1 MSRIESGEDPTG
13 IEDDLPNAQLFRVE
27 GIPSEL
33 VEIGQYLQ
41 EGKAPDHYSEK
52 RKKILTIKVAPFTL
66 INGNLYKL
74 GLDDVLRRCA
84 LEHEREDIIQ
94 EAHSGAA
101 GGHFSVETT
110 IKKILQAGLWWPS
123 INKDCKQKISQCD
136 PCQRLG

>member
-1 MSRIESGEDPTG
+1 MSRIELGEDPTR
-13 IEDDLPNAQLFRVE
+13 IEDDLLDAHLFRVE
-27 GIPSEL
+27 AIPSEL

-41 EGKAPDHYSEK
+41 EGKAPKHYSKK

-66 INGNLYKL
+66 INGNLYIL
-74 GLDDVLRRCA
+74 ELDDVLCRCA

-123 INKDCKQKISQCD
+123 INKDCKQKISQWD